1 MDRREFLT
9 GAAAIAGLA
18 GCNTV
23 GSGGRSGKIKFGA
36 CVPFKKAALLKS
48 IGYDYFEYAA
58 ALALIPDKGEEEW
71 KRKRDEIANL
81 PLPIKACNG
90 FLPGT
95 FRLTGPNADF
105 EPALKYAE
113 TVLRRAEEVGI
124 EAIVFGS
131 GGARNVPG
139 DITAKNAKDRPD
151 TERGFEQ
158 YIEFCKILAS
168 RVSDLKTVEVVME
181 PLRPNEAN
189 FLNYVWQGKIACQE
203 INSPRVRML
212 ADLFHMMMGRE
223 SAESIVQAGPLL
235 RHCHVASYETRKYP
249 GSDPST
255 VCRLKPYFDALKSI
269 GYDRRVSCE
278 CGFASGADEAKS
290 FETALTT
297 LKGLA

>member
-1 MDRREFLT
+1 MNRREFLA
-9 GAAAIAGLA
+9 GAAAVAGLA
-18 GCNTV
+18 GCKTA
-23 GSGGRSGKIKFGA
+23 GAGECCGRIKFGA
-36 CVPFKKAALLKS
+36 CVPFNKAALLKS
-48 IGYDYFEYAA
+48 IGYDYIEYAA
-58 ALALIPDKGEEEW
+58 GPALIPEKGEEEW
-71 KRKRDEIANL
+71 KRRRDEIAAL

-105 EPALKYAE
+105 EPALKYGE

-189 FLNYVWQGKIACQE
+189 FLNYVWQGKIACLE

-212 ADLFHMMMGRE
+212 ADLFHMQMGRE

-235 RHCHVASYETRKYP
+235 RHCHVASYKTRKFP
-249 GSDPST
+249 GVDADG
-255 VCRLKPYFDALKSI
+255 VERLKPYFAALQSI
-269 GYDRRVSCE
+269 GYTRRVSCE
-278 CGFASGADEAKS
+278 CSFGKSAEEAAN
-290 FETALTT
+290 FETALKI
-297 LKGLA
+297 LKGLV